1 MRAAGVS
8 PGRGCAEPTCALRSG
23 DARARRGAGRMTG
36 SLRRKAPPPSAC
48 SPSRRGPRWRV
59 RRSSRPA
66 PPEPWPADAEQLAG
80 AVREGLAILLS
91 AGVGQRAE
99 VAEDHRAHDP
109 HTDAP
114 ETPMVRGP
122 PARRFRAVD
131 QDPRRIRLPLSAAPL
146 CEPLVSLARFAAPH
160 SPRLYP
166 AGVSFKP
173 KPRRMLSRFAFP
185 RSAVKEFKR
194 PSKVVEDAGHFKS

>member
-1 MRAAGVS
+1 
-8 PGRGCAEPTCALRSG
+8 
-23 DARARRGAGRMTG
+23 MTG
-36 SLRRKAPPPSAC
+36 SVRRNAPPPSAC
-48 SPSRRGPRWRV
+48 SPSRRGPRWCA

-80 AVREGLAILLS
+80 AVREGLAILLI

-146 CEPLVSLARFAAPH
+146 CEPLISLARFAALH

>member
-1 MRAAGVS
+1 MHDLRRIAATIMINQGVPPAVVSQTLRHKNVAATVDLYGHRTRDAADDGVS
-8 PGRGCAEPTCALRSG
+8 ATCAALDAA
-23 DARARRGAGRMTG
+23 DAR
-36 SLRRKAPPPSAC
+36 
-48 SPSRRGPRWRV
+48 
-59 RRSSRPA
+59 
-66 PPEPWPADAEQLAG
+66 EPWPADAEQLAG
-80 AVREGLAILLS
+80 AVREGLAMLLI

-109 HTDAP
+109 HTDARRP
-114 ETPMVRGP
+114 PVVRGP

-131 QDPRRIRLPLSAAPL
+131 QDPRKIRLPLYAAPL
-146 CEPLVSLARFAAPH
+146 CEPLISLARLRPAFPA
-160 SPRLYP
+160 RLYP

-173 KPRRMLSRFAFP
+173 KPRRTLSRSAFP